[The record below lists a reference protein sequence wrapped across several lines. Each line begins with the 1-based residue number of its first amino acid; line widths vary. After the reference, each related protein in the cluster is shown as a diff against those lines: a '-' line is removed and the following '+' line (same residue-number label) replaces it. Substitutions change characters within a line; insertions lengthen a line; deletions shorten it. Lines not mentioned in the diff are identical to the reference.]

1 MEKSLS
7 GIFGKRTGNI
17 KKTIIGKYLLRLAVI
32 GIVLYFLIS
41 RETVDVI
48 GLIIG
53 LSVVIINI
61 VTIAILSL
69 TKNNFLKEV

>member
-1 MEKSLS
+1 
-7 GIFGKRTGNI
+7 
-17 KKTIIGKYLLRLAVI
+17 VI